1 MSSTRSTTSGE
12 AGIDALGRERLVS
25 RTWSIAQARPLELQA
40 MKVERLSLLGGAA
53 DASGIAVVID
63 VLRAF
68 TCSALMF
75 RYGIRDLALVRTPE
89 EALAFRDADP
99 RCLVA
104 GEVKGRKVEGFD
116 VGNSPADIVAKG
128 EPLFSGRCVA
138 ARSSAGTQGVLA
150 AASRAQQLI
159 LGSYLNAAATATYI
173 RDAAR
178 VDAIVH
184 GHDVTVTLVAMGFEG
199 IRPSVE
205 DERCADYLEHLLIGT
220 PYDHL
225 QAVWD
230 CMHDE
235 DIAVS
240 LRGEHDYRSREDI
253 ILALQRDVLDFVLDV
268 FIAAELRAEVGP
280 TERNRGVNPS
290 IAATRQRLDIPRR
303 PGIVAKCGP
312 QPLHCGVQAVLEI

>member
-1 MSSTRSTTSGE
+1 M
-12 AGIDALGRERLVS
+12 A
-25 RTWSIAQARPLELQA
+25 A
-40 MKVERLSLLGGAA
+40 MRVERRSLLAGAA
-53 DASGIAVVID
+53 DASGIAVIID

-75 RYGIRDLALVRTPE
+75 RYGIRDLALVGTPA

-99 RCLVA
+99 GCLVA
-104 GEVKGRKVEGFD
+104 GEVKGRRVAGFD

-150 AASRAQQLI
+150 AASRAQQVI
-159 LGSYLNAAATATYI
+159 LGSYLNAAATAAYI

-178 VDAIVH
+178 VDALVH
-184 GHDVTVTLVAMGFEG
+184 GEDVTVTLVAMGFEG
-199 IRPSVE
+199 IRRSIE

-235 DIAVS
+235 EIAAS
-240 LRGEHDYRSREDI
+240 LRGEHDYRPREDI
-253 ILALQRDVLDFVLDV
+253 VLALQRDVLDFAMIGRLEGGHVRVTRRDV
-268 FIAAELRAEVGP
+268 R
-280 TERNRGVNPS
+280 
-290 IAATRQRLDIPRR
+290 
-303 PGIVAKCGP
+303 
-312 QPLHCGVQAVLEI
+312 